1 MQYILNYSERALA
14 TGNITMSVQDNIIDT
29 VDSVIM
35 KMDVPQLW
43 QAEME
48 ERIVRRYS
56 QIHIILLN

>member
-1 MQYILNYSERALA
+1 MQYILNFSERALA